1 MDTWGKT
8 LTSEASGISEA
19 MAEGKK
25 SAGSL
30 ASSLSLQSDTFANA
44 EKAALALFAL
54 AGENPNREGLLRTP
68 YRYAKAWSEL
78 IVGYSQSVKDVVGTG
93 VFSSE
98 SQGIVAVNDVEFF
111 SQCEHHLLPFWG
123 HASVAYFPSQKIVGL
138 SKIPRIVD
146 IYAKRFQVQE
156 RLTKE
161 VGDALHDLLA
171 PRAIAVKVS
180 AQHMCMMMRGVKKQ
194 GSTTDTTYVLG
205 FESLSALEKDQ
216 LMSFLKN

>member
-1 MDTWGKT
+1 MDTWGKNS
-8 LTSEASGISEA
+8 TSEASGFSEEK
-19 MAEGKK
+19 MEVKK
-25 SAGSL
+25 GAVAHAPSL
-30 ASSLSLQSDTFANA
+30 NLHNETFTNA
-44 EKAALALFAL
+44 EKAALSLFAL

-78 IVGYSQSVKDVVGTG
+78 IAGYHQSVKDVVGTG
-93 VFSSE
+93 VFASE
-98 SQGIVAVNDVEFF
+98 SHGLVAVKEVEFF

-146 IYAKRFQVQE
+146 IYAKRLQVQE

-161 VGDALHDLLA
+161 VGDALQDLLA

-194 GSTTDTTYVLG
+194 GSATDTTYVLG
-205 FESLSALEKDQ
+205 FDSLSALEKDQ
-216 LMSFLKN
+216 LLSFLKN